1 MPRIFAK
8 GRDGI
13 YYATGYLRDGTRWTR
28 STGTRKKRE
37 AERAAPEF
45 ERAAQLEADDAAR
58 ETRSLGWALSMLV
71 ESMTVSGK
79 ADGTIRNTKAKAGH
93 LMRILGRNLSL
104 DAFLPPK
111 GVALIA
117 GYVAKRVGPG
127 EGAMRSTIAV
137 EVSVLK
143 MALRVAARSGAF
155 TGDTSLLTIRELRN
169 AHKPRRRWLAPA
181 QAEAVIAETPPQW
194 REHVEVYL
202 GTGVRRMELY
212 AITAA
217 DVNSKKPGFVWIEGT
232 KTQLARRFV
241 PMTPRVRE
249 ILERRAKETPRGP
262 LFREWKRQ
270 HLDLADICK
279 RAEVERCTTSDLRRT
294 FASTLLSVGVSA
306 SVLKEILGH
315 STTKQID
322 LVYGIA
328 SDDAKLAAVGLHP
341 ASGISDLA
349 LRVARLDALEAA
361 GLLDALRAAGFLSD
375 AAVALHPTAG
385 TKDGDG

>member
-37 AERAAPEF
+37 AERAAPEL

-79 ADGTIRNTKAKAGH
+79 ADGTIRNTRAKAGH
-93 LMRILGRNLSL
+93 LMRILGRNLAL

-143 MALRVAARSGAF
+143 MALRVAARAGAF
-155 TGDTSLLTIRELRN
+155 SGDTSLLTIRELRN
-169 AHKPRRRWLAPA
+169 AHKPRRRWLTPA

-194 REHVEVYL
+194 REHVEVYI

-212 AITAA
+212 AITAS
-217 DVNSKKPGFVWIEGT
+217 DVDLVSGFVRVRGT
-232 KTQLARRFV
+232 KTDLARRLV
-241 PMTPRVRE
+241 PMAPRVRA
-249 ILERRAKETPRGP
+249 ILERRAKETPTGP

-294 FASTLLSVGVSA
+294 FASMLLSKGVSA
-306 SVLKEILGH
+306 SVLKELLGH

-322 LVYGIA
+322 LVYGHV
-328 SDDAKLAAVGLHP
+328 SPEAKL
-341 ASGISDLA
+341 
-349 LRVARLDALEAA
+349 
-361 GLLDALRAAGFLSD
+361 

-385 TKDGDG
+385 ER